1 MCSLSPS
8 WALKRGSVAM
18 LQLLF
23 FKRGIFPSESSLI
36 QLLGKIGS
44 SRGFEE
50 RKEKR
55 KITVELAFSSVCF
68 RSFIVFHPHVEMTP
82 GSVRE
87 RNKRLLLSF
96 HPLFDE
102 KKKPSASQTGETNRQ
117 ERKLQGYI

>member
-36 QLLGKIGS
+36 QFLVGIGS

-55 KITVELAFSSVCF
+55 NITVELAFPSVCF
-68 RSFIVFHPHVEMTP
+68 RSFIVFHLHVEMTP

-87 RNKRLLLSF
+87 RNKRLLRSF

-102 KKKPSASQTGETNRQ
+102 KKGQIPF
-117 ERKLQGYI
+117 